1 MSRFFFFFRL
11 FRRDLLVMLYAM
23 RHRGTPKGVKF
34 LLLLAMLYLVSP
46 VDLIPDTLPVVGWFD
61 DAAIVPA
68 AVCGLTSLLPRYV
81 RTDCEAK
88 AERLTRRAPWII
100 LVASLLI
107 LAWVAF
113 LIWLLYRVLN

>member
-1 MSRFFFFFRL
+1 MSRFLFFFRI

-46 VDLIPDTLPVVGWFD
+46 VDLVPDTLPVVGWID

-68 AVCGLTSLLPRYV
+68 AICGLTNLLPRAV
-81 RTDCEAK
+81 RADCEAQ
-88 AERLTRRAPWII
+88 ADRLRHRAPWII

-113 LIWLLYRVLN
+113 LIWLIARLF